1 MDIYDILGYLLAGFS
16 IVLIIS
22 LVYVLVKNPKEILY
36 SILRGL
42 KSDRI
47 DFLIL
52 LSPLWIPVYLLD
64 KQFKLGIYKSEDNED
79 SIDEDLVYTSTKTLN
94 IDFSQYQKYI
104 FINPTNLKELN
115 KAIAD
120 CFEIT
125 PEEDFKGIKYNCNQ
139 NKYILK
145 ISDHC
150 NFYNFNYLIQW
161 FNTELNKETKNIEIF
176 GLALNKSIS
185 MESFYV
191 ASDTTGQHIN
201 SLTGKTFAG
210 DKFSIYLFD
219 DFEKTEKLEIN
230 NKIKLDLELEIN
242 SLTTDFSNL
251 EFVNFE

>member
-22 LVYVLVKNPKEILY
+22 LVYVLFKNFKEILY
-36 SILRGL
+36 NILRGL

-47 DFLIL
+47 GWLIF
-52 LSPLWIPVYLLD
+52 LSPIWIPVYLLD
-64 KQFKLGIYKSEDNED
+64 KQFKLGIYISEENED

-104 FINPTNLKELN
+104 IVNPTNLKELN

-120 CFEIT
+120 CYEIT
-125 PEEDFKGIKYNCNQ
+125 PEEDFKRMKFYCNQ
-139 NKYILK
+139 GKFILK
-145 ISDHC
+145 ISDDC

-161 FNTELNKETKNIEIF
+161 LNTELNKGTKNIEIY

-185 MESFYV
+185 MESYYV
-191 ASDTTGQHIN
+191 ACDTTGQHVN

-251 EFVNFE
+251 EFIEQ